1 MVGHQI
7 VVSRPYCSK
16 NRALQRMRG
25 IGQLSGLSAEEIVRR
40 SCCLKCHRK
49 DSMTSKELKLHRN
62 EQAVRGRPTQKEV
75 EHIRNGSV
83 RMPYERSI
91 YERTFQ
97 LTYIG
102 NHVIQNELS
111 NLNLYKKHL
120 QKRHPILRRDGE
132 PNSIPARTLQ
142 YLRNKSTKVR
152 EFVF

>member
-16 NRALQRMRG
+16 KRALRRMRE

-40 SCCLKCHRK
+40 SCCLKGDRK

-62 EQAVRGRPTQKEV
+62 EHAVRGRPTRKEV

-91 YERTFQ
+91 YERTF
-97 LTYIG
+97 
-102 NHVIQNELS
+102 
-111 NLNLYKKHL
+111 
-120 QKRHPILRRDGE
+120 
-132 PNSIPARTLQ
+132 
-142 YLRNKSTKVR
+142 
-152 EFVF
+152 